1 MDSYA
6 QGREKKTAEPKVE
19 WPPMCT
25 FHLTHQ
31 GGKVEKGREREGQ
44 REDGEGKG
52 KEGGKEREMEGGKPV
67 CILW

>member
-1 MDSYA
+1 
-6 QGREKKTAEPKVE
+6 
-19 WPPMCT
+19 MCI

-31 GGKVEKGREREGQ
+31 GGKGEKGREREGQ

-52 KEGGKEREMEGGKPV
+52 KEAEKKRGMEGGKPV